1 MAEPKQKFRIKMI
14 TGWTGKV
21 DGKERHVKERLE
33 QRKLGQAGRLRQARK
48 KTRCRNVQH
57 RSRGNENIG
66 APVAGTTIPH
76 RPCCLDIIMAKQV
89 QGSCNKCGHC
99 GCYASPGGENEHWC
113 PGIPTSILDWYLNHP
128 DDQINKF
135 AQYMVDRIG
144 YTKGMRGGGR
154 FTIRSRR
161 RIQVARFF
169 S

>member
-1 MAEPKQKFRIKMI
+1 
-14 TGWTGKV
+14 
-21 DGKERHVKERLE
+21 
-33 QRKLGQAGRLRQARK
+33 
-48 KTRCRNVQH
+48 
-57 RSRGNENIG
+57 
-66 APVAGTTIPH
+66 
-76 RPCCLDIIMAKQV
+76 MAKQV

-154 FTIRSRR
+154 FTIPGIG
-161 RIQVARFF
+161 RIDYWIADGGIQKSETDTSCPFFQLGTPNECIIFDEVYLHPSCRNNPQSFTDEGMVAAWEVNHPHT
-169 S
+169 SQGGLCGYYWIDV